1 MRATA
6 PGGLTTRPRALLALA
21 LLLIVA
27 GVAVGA
33 AGGSG
38 RHASAP
44 GPGTPRVLVEETTT
58 SPPIEPTT
66 APTAAPLPA
75 GGPGPAIVS
84 AAVGRPRPEL
94 RHVLRDAGSGER
106 STVHLGRHQRGAPGT
121 VPRRLDR
128 PVHLPARA
136 GRLDRP
142 EPLRRRRRV
151 GVAAVEERGDAHRRA
166 HPDLG

>member
-44 GPGTPRVLVEETTT
+44 SPGTPRVLAEETM
-58 SPPIEPTT
+58 
-66 APTAAPLPA
+66 
-75 GGPGPAIVS
+75 
-84 AAVGRPRPEL
+84 
-94 RHVLRDAGSGER
+94 
-106 STVHLGRHQRGAPGT
+106 
-121 VPRRLDR
+121 
-128 PVHLPARA
+128 
-136 GRLDRP
+136 
-142 EPLRRRRRV
+142 
-151 GVAAVEERGDAHRRA
+151 VEVRRA
-166 HPDLG
+166 MGVGPPV